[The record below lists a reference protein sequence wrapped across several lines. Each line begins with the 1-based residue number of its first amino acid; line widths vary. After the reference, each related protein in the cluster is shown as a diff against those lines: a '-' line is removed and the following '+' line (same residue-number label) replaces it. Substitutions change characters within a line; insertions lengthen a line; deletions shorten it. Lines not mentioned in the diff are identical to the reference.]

1 MNPQGP
7 TCSARFKA
15 LALVALL
22 ALFWA
27 PGLMAAPARE
37 RDLAQAD
44 HLYHELGNSMF
55 CLCGCRERLLSCSMV
70 NCSFKET
77 AQRYLR
83 EQCRDADLT
92 PDQVRAKM
100 IERFGPGIVQVQSDS
115 LLYPVLFAAGF
126 GILGLFALGLWL
138 VSARGKAAAGEA
150 REVGGG
156 QTPPELEARISR
168 ELDEME

>member
-1 MNPQGP
+1 MSSRGP
-7 TCSARFKA
+7 NCSARFTA
-15 LALVALL
+15 LALVTML
-22 ALFWA
+22 AFCGA
-27 PGLMAAPARE
+27 PGLAAAPARE
-37 RDLAQAD
+37 RDVSEAD

-115 LLYPVLFAAGF
+115 LLYPVLFATGF
-126 GILGLFALGLWL
+126 GILGLFALGLWF

-150 REVGGG
+150 REAGG
-156 QTPPELEARISR
+156 QGGLPELEARITR

>member
-15 LALVALL
+15 LALMALL

-55 CLCGCRERLLSCSMV
+55 CLCGCRERLLSCSRV
-70 NCSFKET
+70 NCSFKEP

-156 QTPPELEARISR
+156 QAPPELEARISR